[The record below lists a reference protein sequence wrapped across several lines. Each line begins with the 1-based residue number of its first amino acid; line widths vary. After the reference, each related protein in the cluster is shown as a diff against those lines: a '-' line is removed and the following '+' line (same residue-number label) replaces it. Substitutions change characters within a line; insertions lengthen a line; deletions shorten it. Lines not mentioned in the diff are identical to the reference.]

1 MHLLKNNK
9 LSRFLT
15 FRLPENISGC
25 LKYSAAFLGKS
36 MLFAALAISVLPPAA
51 YAEGITPNRRDAKI
65 LDNGQL
71 GISTRFHTELPEQL
85 ENALKQGVPLDFAL
99 TYQLESP
106 TFASYRFK
114 ISQLVSNDNT
124 VNYRLSYHPL
134 TNRYRVAVG
143 TFSTEYNSLR
153 TALKAVGAI
162 ANWNVLSRGTLSDT
176 SKSEVKV
183 RVRLSL
189 TSSKL
194 PKPFQINALNSKD
207 WDLDSG
213 WQNLNIQ

>member
-9 LSRFLT
+9 LSFLT
-15 FRLPENISGC
+15 TFMLPEKMTGC
-25 LKYSAAFLGKS
+25 LKTFVVRGIL
-36 MLFAALAISVLPPAA
+36 LLLLCLTLLPQNAL
-51 YAEGITPNRRDAKI
+51 AEGITPNRREAKI
-65 LDNGQL
+65 MENGQL
-71 GISTRFHTELPEQL
+71 AISTRFNTELPDQL
-85 ENALKQGVPLDFAL
+85 ANALQQGVPLDFVL

-114 ISQLVSNDNT
+114 INQLLNNDNT

-134 TNRYRVAVG
+134 TNRYRVSVG

-162 ANWNVLSRGTLSDT
+162 ADWAVLANGSLSDT
-176 SKSEVKV
+176 PISQVKA

-189 TSSKL
+189 TTAKL
-194 PKPFQINALNSKD
+194 PKPFQINALNSKG
-207 WDLDSG
+207 WELDSG
-213 WQNLNIQ
+213 WQDLTIQ